1 MSKISVCGLVNMETT
16 VSVEQ
21 FPLEYRPVD
30 YRFFGINSFP
40 GGVGFNVASA
50 FKALG
55 DDVTLFSLCGSDPAA
70 EMIKSEL
77 ESRGICSEYV
87 LPRCRS
93 TAQSVVLYDKSGRR
107 NVICDLTDNQELTYD
122 EEVFIKNAV
131 DSDIICLCNINYSAS
146 MIPVAK
152 RLGIMV
158 ATDVHCLC
166 DIYDEYNS
174 RFLRC
179 ADIVFL
185 SNENIIGREY
195 EFSQSLMREYGTK
208 IVVVGMGDKGA
219 LLRIAESDEAILV
232 PAVYTR
238 PVVNTVG
245 AGDSLYSA
253 FLHFYADTHDAL
265 VSLKRAVYFASFKIG
280 ENGAAKGFLSHD
292 DLLKIMGE

>member
-1 MSKISVCGLVNMETT
+1 MSKISVCGLVNMETN

-21 FPLEYRPVD
+21 FPIEYRPVD

-50 FKALG
+50 LRALG

-70 EMIKSEL
+70 EMIKSQL
-77 ESRGICSEYV
+77 KGRGIGTEYI
-87 LPRCRS
+87 LPLCRS
-93 TAQSVVLYDKSGRR
+93 TAQSVVLYDSGGRR
-107 NVICDLTDNQELTYD
+107 NVICDLTDNQELAYD
-122 EEVFIKNAV
+122 EEIFIKNAEN
-131 DSDIICLCNINYSAS
+131 SDIICLCNINYSAS
-146 MIPVAK
+146 LIPAVE
-152 RLGIMV
+152 RLGATV
-158 ATDVHCLC
+158 ATDVHCLS

-195 EFSQSLMREYGTK
+195 EFSLSLMREYGTK

-219 LLRIAESDEAILV
+219 MLRTAESDEAILV

-265 VSLKRAVYFASFKIG
+265 LSLKRAVYFASYKIG
-280 ENGAAKGFLSHD
+280 ENGAAKGFLSHN
-292 DLLKIMGE
+292 DLLKIMGG